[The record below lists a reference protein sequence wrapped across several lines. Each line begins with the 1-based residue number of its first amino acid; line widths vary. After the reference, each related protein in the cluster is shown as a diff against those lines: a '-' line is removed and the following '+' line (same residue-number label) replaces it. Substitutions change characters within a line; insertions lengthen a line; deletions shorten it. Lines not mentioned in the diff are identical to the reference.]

1 MCSSALSQA
10 RFILACPSSV
20 PRASGILRVTPKAS
34 VAPGQTREGIAAVV
48 SALQEAVADAPDAA
62 TASEFAATVFAREG
76 LLTNLG
82 SLSFPGQFGALKL
95 KAIWGPAVLDGSE
108 DEQTIGAATVGG
120 TLSLL
125 HTSHTPH
132 AGLLEAMQSVLAEA
146 CA

>member
-1 MCSSALSQA
+1 
-10 RFILACPSSV
+10 
-20 PRASGILRVTPKAS
+20 
-34 VAPGQTREGIAAVV
+34 
-48 SALQEAVADAPDAA
+48 
-62 TASEFAATVFAREG
+62 
-76 LLTNLG
+76 
-82 SLSFPGQFGALKL
+82 LKL

-132 AGLLEAMQSVLAEA
+132 RGLLHEMQSVLAEA